1 MKMSPNIRIRKSKIL
16 TTKDILKLIRQ
27 DKSLY
32 NRGLDKCSNNAIL
45 NAIKTRFKISNFAF
59 DMNQIRE
66 ELKKDKKNIVYKP
79 TMAKYPKKIDKF
91 KGGEET

>member
-1 MKMSPNIRIRKSKIL
+1 MIQTPNIKISKSKIL

-45 NAIKTRFKISNFAF
+45 NAIKTRFNISNFSF
-59 DMNQIRE
+59 DMDKIRE
-66 ELKKDKKNIVYKP
+66 ELRKEKK
-79 TMAKYPKKIDKF
+79 
-91 KGGEET
+91 